1 MDGYHYIYG
10 LLFLLERQWTVRIS
24 TQSARTVSK
33 FADVNHQEPRQESAV
48 EKRNKVHRRR
58 ADFVGANAE
67 YIDQLYEA
75 FCESPEL
82 VSPEWRSFFYG
93 FEHGAG
99 DATPGEVA
107 LTLPNQV
114 PASSLER
121 LFMAYRL
128 LGHLYADT
136 DPLGLTDRQR
146 PKELDP
152 AYYGLQTT
160 DLDQPVDVVSIDAEQ
175 QLIASD
181 VVKILERVYCNT
193 LASEHLHINASD
205 ERRWI
210 ERRLESTRGDWA
222 AQNSQRERIDT
233 LRDLTAAE
241 GLEQYLHRR
250 YVGQK
255 RFSLEGGDSLI
266 PLLDEIV
273 QGGGQRGVTDIV
285 IGMAHRGR
293 LNVLVNLLGKAPGDL
308 FSEFEGSHVADTQSG
323 SGDVKYHQGFYS
335 NIQTDGGPVHLSLA
349 FNPSHLEII
358 GPVVQGGCRA
368 RQDRHVED
376 ATDLVLPVIVHGDAA
391 FIGQGVVTET
401 LNLSKTPA
409 YGTGGTIHVVVNNQI
424 GFTTHQPQEARSTL
438 YCTEVAKL
446 IQAPIF
452 HVNADDPDAVL
463 FVTRLALDY
472 RLTFHNDVVIDLVCY
487 RRQGH
492 NEADE
497 PMMTQPQMYQRI
509 RSLPT
514 TRELFAQRLVND
526 GLLSA
531 DEVEEMRVSYRTSLE
546 AGKVV
551 VREFLRGSRTGYE
564 AHWEQYLNAHPG
576 EQVVTQVA
584 EELLG
589 SLGRRCLQLPE
600 GFVLQRA
607 VKRVVDER
615 QRMLEGEAPLDWGM
629 AETLAYATLLHEG
642 YAIRLSGQDSIRGT
656 FAHRHAS
663 FHDQKAFRAHS
674 PLEHLFEEQPRFEVI
689 NSILSELAVLG
700 FEYGY
705 ATSMPGTLVIWEAQ
719 FGDFA
724 NGAQMVIDQ
733 FIASGFLKWGRVC
746 QLTLFLPH
754 GFEGQGPEHSSARLE
769 RYLQLCAELNMRV
782 WAPTTPAQLFHLLRD
797 QMKRRFR
804 RPLAVMMPKSL
815 LRHPLSKSSLNAF
828 THGALATVQPEYDEL
843 DPTKVRRVVLC
854 AGKVYFDLL
863 KARRERDIND
873 VAIVRVE
880 QLYPFPRNRL
890 AAVLNEYAE
899 SSELVWCQEEPRN
912 QGAWYQIQHH
922 LRVLAREGQSLG
934 YAGRAPSASPACG
947 DAGLHREQQQ
957 ALVDTALK
965 AERVDDPGERLEDSD
980 AHH

>member
-1 MDGYHYIYG
+1 MDKP
-10 LLFLLERQWTVRIS
+10 LK
-24 TQSARTVSK
+24 A
-33 FADVNHQEPRQESAV
+33 
-48 EKRNKVHRRR
+48 KRR
-58 ADFVGANAE
+58 FSGFSGANAE

-75 FCESPEL
+75 FCDSPES
-82 VSPEWRSFFYG
+82 VSSEWRSFFYG

-99 DATPGEVA
+99 DLPSELPGGGMPVA
-107 LTLPNQV
+107 RAAAPGPL
-114 PASSLER
+114 SGIER
-121 LFMAYRL
+121 LIMAYRM
-128 LGHLYADT
+128 LGHLHADI
-136 DPLGLTDRQR
+136 DPLRLMDRQR
-146 PKELDP
+146 RKELDP
-152 AYYGLQTT
+152 AYYGL
-160 DLDQPVDVVSIDAEQ
+160 DEKALEQPVSVVSIDAENP
-175 QLIASD
+175 LPLHEVID
-181 VVKILERVYCNT
+181 ILERVYCGT
-193 LASEHLHINASD
+193 LACEHMHLTASD

-210 ERRLESTRGDWA
+210 ERRLESTRGCWA
-222 AQNSQRERIDT
+222 AEHTPTMRVDT

-273 QGGGQRGVTDIV
+273 QGGGKRGITDIV

-293 LNVLVNLLGKAPGDL
+293 LNVLVNLLGKAPSEL
-308 FSEFEGSHVADTQSG
+308 FSEFEGNHGADPRSG

-335 NIQTDGGPVHLSLA
+335 NIQTSGGPVHLSLA

-358 GPVVQGGCRA
+358 APVVEGGCRA
-368 RQDRHVED
+368 RQDRHEDD

-424 GFTTHQPQEARSTL
+424 GFTTSHPQEARSTL

-497 PMMTQPQMYQRI
+497 PMMTQPQMYRRI
-509 RSLPT
+509 RELRT
-514 TRELFAQRLVND
+514 TRALYAERLARE
-526 GLLSA
+526 GLVTA
-531 DEVEEMRVSYRTSLE
+531 GEAEAMRETYRASLE
-546 AGKVV
+546 QGRVV
-551 VREFLRGSRTGYE
+551 VREFLHGSRTGYE
-564 AHWEQYLNAHPG
+564 AHWEQYLSARPD
-576 EQVVTQVA
+576 EQVDTRVPV
-584 EELLG
+584 EKLRWLG
-589 SLGRRCLQLPE
+589 ERALRLPE
-600 GFVLQRA
+600 GFALQRNVA
-607 VKRVVDER
+607 RVVEER
-615 QRMLEGEAPLDWGM
+615 RRMLAGELPLDWGM

-642 YAIRLSGQDSIRGT
+642 HAIRLSGQDSVRGT
-656 FAHRHAS
+656 FAHRHAGY
-663 FHDQKAFRAHS
+663 HDQQTYRTHV
-674 PLEHLFEEQPRFEVI
+674 PLAQLFAGQPRFEVI
-689 NSILSELAVLG
+689 NSLLSELAVLG

-705 ATSMPGTLVIWEAQ
+705 ATSSPNTLVIWEAQ

-733 FIASGFLKWGRVC
+733 FIASGYLKWGRLC

-769 RYLQLCAELNMRV
+769 RFLQLCAELNMRV
-782 WAPTTPAQLFHLLRD
+782 WVPTTPAQFFHLLRD
-797 QMKRRFR
+797 QIKRRFR
-804 RPLAVMMPKSL
+804 RPLIVMTPKSL
-815 LRHPLSKSSLNAF
+815 LRHPLSKSSLEAF
-828 THGALATVQPEYDEL
+828 SRGALATVQPEQ
-843 DPTKVRRVVLC
+843 DPLEPAAVRRVVLC
-854 AGKVYFDLL
+854 SGKVYFDLL
-863 KARRERDIND
+863 GARRERAIDDI
-873 VAIVRVE
+873 AIMRVE
-880 QLYPFPRNRL
+880 QLYPFPRRRL
-890 AAVLNEYAE
+890 A
-899 SSELVWCQEEPRN
+899 ELFERYPAATEIVWCQEEPRN

-922 LRVLAREGQSLG
+922 LRVLTRPDQSLG

-947 DAGLHREQQQ
+947 DAGLHRAQQQ
-957 ALVDTALK
+957 ALVDVAL
-965 AERVDDPGERLEDSD
+965 ALGRVEDPGERLEDTD
-980 AHH
+980 EHHIGW